1 MTGSRLNVSR
11 SVLSVGRSQANLSAA
26 GGRRG
31 HRQQR
36 ASLSDG
42 VTHRLDHLL
51 SIAEQPE
58 AAVDET
64 SVLQLEVGA
73 VTPPSPIP
81 PR

>member
-11 SVLSVGRSQANLSAA
+11 SVLSVGRSQANLAAAA

-73 VTPPSPIP
+73 AFPSP